1 MFSSDIHDL
10 AHRLVET
17 STKNKRRLATAESCT
32 GGLIA
37 GAITEI
43 AGASSV
49 IESGF
54 ITYSDNAKSNMLG
67 VPPEIIEEHG
77 AVSAEVAE
85 HMAEGALERARADFA
100 VSATGIAGPGGGSTA
115 KPVGLVYIGLARS
128 GGSVFH
134 YKCLFKGDRG
144 DVRMQ
149 TVREA
154 LKLLL
159 SAVEE

>member
-1 MFSSDIHDL
+1 M
-10 AHRLVET
+10 
-17 STKNKRRLATAESCT
+17 ATAESCT

-49 IESGF
+49 FENGF
-54 ITYSDNAKSNMLG
+54 ITYSDRAKSEMLG
-67 VPPEIIEEHG
+67 VPPELIEEHG
-77 AVSAEVAE
+77 AVSAEIAE
-85 HMAEGALERARADFA
+85 HMAEGALDRARADFA

-115 KPVGLVYIGLARS
+115 KPVGLVYIGLARN

-134 YKCLFKGDRG
+134 YKCLFKGDRS

-149 TVREA
+149 TVKEA

-159 SAVEE
+159 SSVEE